1 MRALPAHLSSFIF
14 ELSSFFLIFVS
25 QKQFTATTMH
35 LKSDTLLKRGEYRI
49 IETLGRG
56 GFGITYLAEQVNL
69 HRKVCI
75 KEFFPKDYY
84 KRDDDSV
91 SISLL
96 SESFKE
102 NMSRFKAKFV
112 KEAQTIATLNHA
124 NIIPIHDVFE
134 ENGTAYYVM
143 DYIEGESL
151 SERVKRGGAMSERDA
166 VSYIN
171 QVASALEHIHARQ
184 IMHLDVKP
192 GNIMVREEDR
202 RAILIDFGLSKHYDA
217 TSGEATST
225 TPVGVSHGFAP
236 MEQYQDGGVS
246 TFSPETDIYSLGATL
261 YFLVTGNVPPQAT
274 VVAEQGLP
282 YLDNLSSN
290 VRETIAKSMSYLRKD
305 RPHTIK
311 DFLALLDNDEQV
323 VAVLADESE
332 KTKIAPHTPTPK
344 RESNEDKPRQK
355 RSRWWLWLLVMLLI
369 GCGAYLM
376 FMGGDNAAPISNT
389 TNTAKP
395 QLDTFEPIVTD
406 SITAMAE
413 LNVEDPNITAEDS
426 ASIDGVAD
434 IDTDEQSNIEAE
446 RRAKASLK
454 LTKTSVTIPSDKGSK
469 ELSFT
474 LKDPYDG
481 LKVSAESNVKWI
493 TIKDV
498 GSKAV
503 YYDVAEHTS
512 TDDRTGTITVSYNGK
527 DYTYQVKQQGK
538 KEEHPKPSSEPQPT
552 SNKDFT
558 VTVGNVSF
566 KMIWVE
572 GGSYWMGSPAGVG
585 DDDERPQHKVTL
597 DGYWIAETE
606 VTQGLWRAV
615 MNGKDEGW
623 TTEYGKGSDYPAYY
637 VSYNEAIDFC
647 KELNAKTN
655 YKYNFTLPTEAQWEY
670 AARGGNKSHGYTYS
684 GSNTLDNVAWYSGNS
699 NSKTHVVK
707 TKAANEL
714 GIYDMSGNVCEWCSD
729 RYSSKYYSESGNLHN
744 PQGPSTGVGRVLRG
758 GSWNRRAE
766 ICRVA
771 NRDFFPVSSYYNIGF
786 RLAVSPSL

>member
-1 MRALPAHLSSFIF
+1 MQLTPG
-14 ELSSFFLIFVS
+14 
-25 QKQFTATTMH
+25 
-35 LKSDTLLKRGEYRI
+35 TLLERGKYRI

-56 GFGITYLAEQVNL
+56 GFGITYLAEQVMAK
-69 HRKVCI
+69 RKVCI

-84 KRDDDSV
+84 KRDGDTGA
-91 SISLL
+91 LTL
-96 SESFKE
+96 SSDGFAESMNK
-102 NMSRFKAKFV
+102 FKAKFI

-151 SERVKRGGAMSERDA
+151 YDIVKHGGALTEADA
-166 VSYIN
+166 VRYIRDT
-171 QVASALEHIHARQ
+171 AAALGHIHARQ

-192 GNIMVREEDR
+192 GNIMVREDDR

-225 TPVGVSHGFAP
+225 TPVGVSHGYAP

-261 YFLVTGNVPPQAT
+261 YYLVTGNVPPQAT

-290 VRETIAKSMSYLRKD
+290 IRETIAKSMSYLRKD

-311 DFLALLDNDEQV
+311 EFLVLLDNDEV
-323 VAVLADESE
+323 
-332 KTKIAPHTPTPK
+332 TKFPPPKPT
-344 RESNEDKPRQK
+344 QK
-355 RSRWWLWLLVMLLI
+355 RSRWWLWLLILLLI
-369 GCGAYLM
+369 GGVAYLM
-376 FMGGDNAAPISNT
+376 FMGGDNVAPISNT

-413 LNVEDPNITAEDS
+413 SNVEDPNITAEDS
-426 ASIDGVAD
+426 ESTDGVAD

-446 RRAKASLK
+446 KRAKASLK

-527 DYTYQVKQQGK
+527 DYTYKVTQQGK
-538 KEEHPKPSSEPQPT
+538 KEEHPKPSPEPQPT

-585 DDDERPQHKVTL
+585 YSDEQPSHRVTL

-615 MNGKDEGW
+615 MGAEEGW
-623 TTEYGKGSDYPAYY
+623 TQGYGYGTNYPAYY
-637 VSYNEAIDFC
+637 VSYDEAIDFC
-647 KELNAKTN
+647 NKLNELTDN
-655 YKYNFTLPTEAQWEY
+655 KYGFRLPTEAEWEY

-714 GIYDMSGNVCEWCSD
+714 GIYDMSGNVWEWCSD
-729 RYSSKYYSESGNLHN
+729 WYGSKYYSESGNLPN
-744 PQGPSTGVGRVLRG
+744 PKGPSTGGGRVLRG
-758 GSWNRRAE
+758 GSWSSNAE
-766 ICRVA
+766 FCRVA
-771 NRDFFPVSSYYNIGF
+771 NRYNSDPDLSNNLIGF
-786 RLAVSPSL
+786 RLAVSSSL